1 MKVILFIPK
10 VVLPVLCLGI
20 MLLVQTSCK
29 SPSERMKEPQ
39 KEKVHVVEII
49 QMQFKPAEIQVSQ
62 GDVIQ
67 FINHDMVAH
76 DVTEQNSKAWSS
88 APLQPAQ
95 SWTLKV
101 SGSADYYCSIH
112 PVMKGKIT
120 VEP

>member
-1 MKVILFIPK
+1 MKIILQIPK
-10 VVLPVLCLGI
+10 VVLPVLCLSI
-20 MLLVQTSCK
+20 LLLTQTGCK
-29 SPSERMKEPQ
+29 SPSERMEKPQ
-39 KEKVHVVEII
+39 KEKMHVVEIA
-49 QMQFKPAEIQVSQ
+49 QMQFEPAEIQVSK
-62 GDVIQ
+62 GGVIQ

-88 APLQPAQ
+88 APLQPDQ
-95 SWTLKV
+95 TWILKV